1 MISNAGVTSGGV
13 PVISVSCP
21 FSASL
26 PPELVRWRPSRCQG
40 GGRGR
45 QRPQHIRPLISI
57 QPSHYTPAQDLGT
70 SMDLGYQLDKGD
82 WSDISLSKSSCGS
95 LVSRF
100 TVHKLLVWS
109 TFWRGQNYSMGCP
122 HCVFSPDNLLA
133 AFSGIWLKKQNML
146 FVIATST
153 LI

>member
-1 MISNAGVTSGGV
+1 MILNAGVTSGSV

-26 PPELVRWRPSRCQG
+26 PPELVRWWPSRCQG

-57 QPSHYTPAQDLGT
+57 QPSHHTSPGPVLCS

-82 WSDISLSKSSCGS
+82 CSENYVSKSYCGS

-100 TVHKLLVWS
+100 AVHKLLV
-109 TFWRGQNYSMGCP
+109 
-122 HCVFSPDNLLA
+122 
-133 AFSGIWLKKQNML
+133 
-146 FVIATST
+146 
-153 LI
+153 

>member
-1 MISNAGVTSGGV
+1 MILNAGVTSGGV

-57 QPSHYTPAQDLGT
+57 QPSRFTPDRDLGT

-82 WSDISLSKSSCGS
+82 CSENYVSKSYCGS

-100 TVHKLLVWS
+100 AVHKLLV
-109 TFWRGQNYSMGCP
+109 
-122 HCVFSPDNLLA
+122 
-133 AFSGIWLKKQNML
+133 
-146 FVIATST
+146 
-153 LI
+153 